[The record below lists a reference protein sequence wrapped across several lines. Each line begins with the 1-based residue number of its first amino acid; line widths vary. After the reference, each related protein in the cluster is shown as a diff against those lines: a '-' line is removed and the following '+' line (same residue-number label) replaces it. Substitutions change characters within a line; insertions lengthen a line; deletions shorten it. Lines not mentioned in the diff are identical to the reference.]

1 MDSFQKDIDERAN
14 LALSNKFELLLFRL
28 GASQHDSK
36 SELYGINV
44 FKLREIV
51 PMQKINRAAGMVSPL
66 LGVVNI
72 RDQIMPVIDLPAALG
87 CTPQTGLNLLLITE
101 YARSTQAFAVE
112 AVDNIIRLDW
122 SQVHTAEAGVNSRNI
137 TSIASMEDENGNKDL
152 ALVLDVEQILYDII
166 PSGRNVDVAA
176 IKEKSFAL
184 KPGAIAIV
192 AEDSKVARS
201 MLEQGLKGMGIPTQ
215 MHTTGL
221 EAWENIQSI
230 AAEAK
235 AAGQSITDRIGL
247 VLTDIEMPEMDGFTL
262 TRNIKNEATLKQ
274 IPVVIHSSLSGS
286 ANEDHVRKVGA
297 NGYVAKFDV
306 AELSEVIH
314 KALADVAGS

>member
-28 GASQHDSK
+28 GTSQHESK

-87 CTPQTGLNLLLITE
+87 CTPTTGLNLLLITE

-112 AVDNIIRLDW
+112 SVDNIIRLDW
-122 SQVHTAEAGVNSRNI
+122 SQVHAADSGVSSRNI
-137 TSIASMEDENGNKDL
+137 TSIASMEDEDGNKDL

-166 PSGRNVDVAA
+166 PSGRDVDVDA
-176 IKEKSFAL
+176 IEEKIYAL
-184 KPGAIAIV
+184 KPGALAIV

-201 MLEQGLKGMGIPTQ
+201 MLEQGLKGMGIPAL

-221 EAWENIQSI
+221 EAWEKIQSI

-235 AAGQSITDRIGL
+235 AAGQPITDRIGL

-262 TRNIKNEATLKQ
+262 TRNIKNEPALKH

-306 AELSEVIH
+306 AELSAVIH
-314 KALADVAGS
+314 KALADVAES